1 MKLQYS
7 DEMINAY
14 VDGELTGAD
23 REAFRQAMEA
33 DASLREEARSICELK
48 KQLKQS
54 YGQVPVPGQS
64 EARNSRRVMT
74 CVRYGAAAMLAIVV
88 GTVAGWMGHSKYET
102 MQEVADVGSLN
113 GLQLSPVDLSQ
124 PNKIVLHIGSAEP
137 AKLKRTLDQVEYVIR
152 HYRDTDVPFQIE
164 VVANS
169 GGIDLMRRGVSP
181 YEKKIQHLMRTYN
194 NVSFVACNNAV
205 ERLRVQG
212 VDAEMIAEVKT
223 GMSAVERI
231 VQRLREGWV
240 YVKV

>member
-88 GTVAGWMGHSKYET
+88 GTVAGWMGAIGPAPGSPWMRAT
-102 MQEVADVGSLN
+102 MLCGSSFPIL
-113 GLQLSPVDLSQ
+113 LLPFRPYSR
-124 PNKIVLHIGSAEP
+124 
-137 AKLKRTLDQVEYVIR
+137 KRST
-152 HYRDTDVPFQIE
+152 
-164 VVANS
+164 
-169 GGIDLMRRGVSP
+169 RRRP
-181 YEKKIQHLMRTYN
+181 
-194 NVSFVACNNAV
+194 
-205 ERLRVQG
+205 
-212 VDAEMIAEVKT
+212 
-223 GMSAVERI
+223 
-231 VQRLREGWV
+231 
-240 YVKV
+240 